1 MSPEESRNVTKDAG
15 LSLPME
21 RTLLVL
27 LLIGFFTWLAL
38 SVTGYAARHSQ
49 LNEEWSVGSTR
60 LVEVTVV
67 AEDRRRLS
75 CASAL
80 EAGTLHC
87 GYLANGRL
95 REPVDEANT
104 LQPLNTVKNE
114 LLLGAGLWSDPA
126 LPVPPMGVRFSV
138 VCNYH
143 VEGVLKSVALRWG
156 DQGPF
161 EPLKQTATVGHF
173 TNCVIPR

>member
-1 MSPEESRNVTKDAG
+1 MRKNGD

-27 LLIGFFTWLAL
+27 LLIGFFTWLAFAT
-38 SVTGYAARHSQ
+38 TGYAARHAQ

-67 AEDRRRLS
+67 PEDRQRLACGS
-75 CASAL
+75 DFEIGS
-80 EAGTLHC
+80 LHC
-87 GYLANGRL
+87 GYLANGRR
-95 REPVDEANT
+95 REPVDEPNT

-114 LLLGAGLWSDPA
+114 LFLGAGLWEGSTF
-126 LPVPPMGVRFSV
+126 PVPPLGVRFSV

-143 VEGVLKSVALRWG
+143 VEGVLKSAALRWG
-156 DQGPF
+156 DQAPF
-161 EPLKQTATVGHF
+161 EPLKQTITVGHF
-173 TNCVIPR
+173 TDCVIPR